1 MSAQKFDGSAY
12 KSGQKEQWDSV
23 AEAWN
28 KWWPSIEKTAGAAS
42 IALADAIGARPG
54 QRILDVSTGI
64 GEPAV
69 TLARLVGPEGSIV
82 ATDQSAGM
90 LAVAA
95 ERIKKE
101 GLSNIELVEV
111 DTEVMDLPEDEFDGV
126 ACRWG
131 LMFLPDLQAG
141 LQAIRMSLKPGAKFA
156 ALVWGTPDQVPML
169 SLPMAVAQQVL
180 DPPPPPPPPPPD
192 APNVFSL
199 GGDGMLQSA
208 LKAAGFKN
216 VVVDPF
222 QIRFDL
228 ESPREY
234 IEFVGDLAPPVRA
247 MLAGRPSDQVELF
260 WSTVAS
266 KAGAFVD
273 EDGNFSIPTTALLAV
288 GTK

>member
-1 MSAQKFDGSAY
+1 MSAQKFDGSAF

-23 AEAWN
+23 ADAWR
-28 KWWPSIEKTAGAAS
+28 KWWPTIEKGARAAS
-42 IALADAIGARPG
+42 TALADAIDARPG

-69 TLARLVGPEGSIV
+69 TLAGLVGPEGSIV

-90 LAVAA
+90 LAVAG

-111 DTEVMDLPEDEFDGV
+111 DTEVMDLPEDEFDGAV
-126 ACRWG
+126 CRWG

-141 LQAIRMSLKPGAKFA
+141 LQAIRRSLKPGAKFA
-156 ALVWGTPDQVPML
+156 AAVWGTPDQVPFM

-180 DPPPPPPPPPPD
+180 DPGPPPPPAD

-199 GGDGMLQSA
+199 GVDGMLQSA
-208 LKAAGFKN
+208 FKAAGFKN
-216 VVVDPF
+216 VVEDTL
-222 QIRFDL
+222 QIQFDL
-228 ESPREY
+228 ESPKEY
-234 IEFVGDLAPPVRA
+234 SDFLRDLAPPVRA

-260 WSTVAS
+260 WSTVAI
-266 KAGAFVD
+266 KAEAFVD
-273 EDGNFSIPTTALLAV
+273 ENGKLRVPNTAPLAI

>member
-12 KSGQKEQWDSV
+12 KVGQKEQWDSV

-42 IALADAIGARPG
+42 IALADAIGAQPG

-69 TLARLVGPEGSIV
+69 TLAGIVGPEGSVV

-111 DTEVMDLPEDEFDGV
+111 DTEVLDLPEDEFDGV

-156 ALVWGTPDQVPML
+156 ALVWGTPDQVPIL

-180 DPPPPPPPPPPD
+180 DPPPPPPPPD

-208 LKAAGFKN
+208 LKAAGFNN
-216 VVVDPF
+216 VVTDTF
-222 QIRFDL
+222 QTVFDL
-228 ESPREY
+228 KSPQEY
-234 IEFVGDLAPPVRA
+234 CEFLGDVAPPVRA
-247 MLAGRPSDQVELF
+247 MLADRPTDQVELF
-260 WSTVAS
+260 WNAVAS
-266 KAGAFVD
+266 KAEAFVSD
-273 EDGNFSIPTTALLAV
+273 DGSF
-288 GTK
+288 

>member
-12 KSGQKEQWDSV
+12 KVGQKEQWDSV

-28 KWWPSIEKTAGAAS
+28 KWWPSIEKTAGAAN
-42 IALADAIGARPG
+42 IALADAIDATQG

-69 TLARLVGPEGSIV
+69 TVARMVGPEGSVV
-82 ATDQSAGM
+82 ATDQSARM
-90 LAVAA
+90 LVVAA
-95 ERIKKE
+95 ERIKNE

-111 DTEVMDLPEDEFDGV
+111 DTEVLDLPEDEFDGAV
-126 ACRWG
+126 CRWG

-180 DPPPPPPPPPPD
+180 DPPPPPPPPD

-216 VVVDPF
+216 VVEDPF

-234 IEFVGDLAPPVRA
+234 VEFVGDLAPPVRA

-266 KAGAFVD
+266 KVGAFAD
-273 EDGNFSIPTTALLAV
+273 ENGKLGIPTTALLGV

>member
-1 MSAQKFDGSAY
+1 MSAQKFDGAAY

-23 AEAWN
+23 ADAWN
-28 KWWPSIEKTAGAAS
+28 KWWPTIEKGAGAAS
-42 IALADAIGARPG
+42 TALADAIGAGPG

-69 TLARLVGPEGSIV
+69 TLAGLVGPEGSIV
-82 ATDQSAGM
+82 ATDQSARM
-90 LAVAA
+90 LAVAGG
-95 ERIKKE
+95 RIKKE

-111 DTEVMDLPEDEFDGV
+111 DTEVLNLPEDEFDGAV
-126 ACRWG
+126 CRWG
-131 LMFLPDLQAG
+131 LMFLPDLHAG
-141 LQAIRMSLKPGAKFA
+141 LQAIRRSLKPGAKFA
-156 ALVWGTPDQVPML
+156 AVVWGTPDKVPFM

-180 DPPPPPPPPPPD
+180 DPPPPPPPPD

-260 WSTVAS
+260 WGAVAS
-266 KAGAFVD
+266 KVGAFVD

>member
-1 MSAQKFDGSAY
+1 MTAQKFDGSAY
-12 KSGQKEQWDSV
+12 KVGQKEQWDSV
-23 AEAWN
+23 AEAWD
-28 KWWPSIEKTAGAAS
+28 KWWPWIEKSAGSAS
-42 IALADAIGARPG
+42 IALADAIDAKPG
-54 QRILDVSTGI
+54 QRILDVSTGVA
-64 GEPAV
+64 EPAV
-69 TLARLVGPEGSIV
+69 TLARLVGPEGSVV

-111 DTEVMDLPEDEFDGV
+111 DTEVMDLPEDEFDGAV
-126 ACRWG
+126 CRWG

-180 DPPPPPPPPPPD
+180 DPPPPPPPPD

-208 LKAAGFKN
+208 LTAAGFKN
-216 VVVDPF
+216 VVEDTL

-228 ESPREY
+228 ESPQEY
-234 IEFVGDLAPPVRA
+234 VEFLGDLAPPVRA
-247 MLAGRPSDQVELF
+247 MLTGRPSDQVELF

-266 KAGAFVD
+266 KTGAFVN
-273 EDGNFSIPTTALLAV
+273 EDGQIGMPNTAPLAI

>member
-1 MSAQKFDGSAY
+1 MSAQKFDGAAY

-23 AEAWN
+23 ADAWN
-28 KWWPSIEKTAGAAS
+28 KWWPTIEKGAGAAS
-42 IALADAIGARPG
+42 TALADAIDARPG
-54 QRILDVSTGI
+54 QRILDVSTGVA
-64 GEPAV
+64 EPAV
-69 TLARLVGPEGSIV
+69 ALARLVGPEGSIV

-111 DTEVMDLPEDEFDGV
+111 DTEVLNLPEDEFDGAV
-126 ACRWG
+126 CRWG
-131 LMFLPDLQAG
+131 LMFLPDLHAG
-141 LQAIRMSLKPGAKFA
+141 LQAIRRSLKPGAKFA
-156 ALVWGTPDQVPML
+156 AVVWGTPDKVPFM

-180 DPPPPPPPPPPD
+180 DPGPPPPPPD

-199 GGDGMLQSA
+199 GADGMLQSA

-216 VVVDPF
+216 VVEDTL

-228 ESPREY
+228 ESPQKY
-234 IEFVGDLAPPVRA
+234 IEFLGDLAPPVRA
-247 MLAGRPSDQVELF
+247 MLAGRAADQIEQF
-260 WSTVAS
+260 WGAVAS

-273 EDGNFSIPTTALLAV
+273 EDGNFGIPNTALLAI